1 MTGKKL
7 FDMILTGL
15 TLLTTLAVIGLFY
28 YTEKIYVKPPINEEA
43 EKAELFSNKA
53 DKVLPTIFKVEK
65 MIVSLS
71 PKEDTKI
78 QRMRWLEVE
87 VNLELFKTEDL
98 EFVKAYLPA
107 IQDRIIETTS
117 KMGPDDINTISGKVI
132 LEERLKNE
140 FNRVLGKKS
149 VVKIYFS
156 KFIVQ

>member
-1 MTGKKL
+1 
-7 FDMILTGL
+7 
-15 TLLTTLAVIGLFY
+15 
-28 YTEKIYVKPPINEEA
+28 
-43 EKAELFSNKA
+43 
-53 DKVLPTIFKVEK
+53 
-65 MIVSLS
+65 
-71 PKEDTKI
+71 
-78 QRMRWLEVE
+78 MRWLEVE
-87 VNLELFKTEDL
+87 VNLELFKSEDL